1 MSNTSQMQENRQEW
15 LRRARDELRA
25 DLELCRRLES
35 DPKVP
40 DGSDALAVARVVAG
54 LSVQEYLMAAR
65 SVGIDLP
72 SAEERVKKIEQE
84 TAAHIDIAPLM
95 PRR

>member
-1 MSNTSQMQENRQEW
+1 MSNESQMKENRQEW

-40 DGSDALAVARVVAG
+40 GGPDALAVARVVAG

-65 SVGIDLP
+65 SVGIELP
-72 SAEERVKKIEQE
+72 TAEERVKEIERE
-84 TAAHIDIAPLM
+84 TAAQVHISQLM
-95 PRR
+95 SKR